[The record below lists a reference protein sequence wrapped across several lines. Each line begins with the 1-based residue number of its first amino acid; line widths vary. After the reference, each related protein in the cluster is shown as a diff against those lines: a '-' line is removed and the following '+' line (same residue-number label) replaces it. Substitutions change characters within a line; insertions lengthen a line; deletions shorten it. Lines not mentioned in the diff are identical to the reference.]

1 MGAAACRVACCVRLA
16 RKRQVV
22 WCVVLESGVERQG
35 ASVIKRFGRIILVLG
50 MVLTTFSWLVP
61 SASAAGATV
70 PVCPADEMAVRA
82 ALIAARYGGTVLFT
96 CDAYITLADTLLL
109 GDVTLDGNGFDV
121 TIDGN
126 NAVGVFSAFGT
137 VSLIGLHIVNGSG
150 STAGA
155 IYADKNS
162 TLRIANSTLSGNHVS
177 GYGGAIFASGGSIT
191 IVDSTISDNVS
202 KEITPTGGQY
212 GYGGAIFGSGTLVI
226 DRSTIN
232 NNVSMHGGAING
244 FFSRVTISNSTL
256 SGNSADIGGAI
267 MITSNS
273 SVLEITNST
282 LAGNSARYGSTIMF
296 DAAGTLNATNS
307 IFAGGGPSTICAF
320 PYAPTVNDLGGNLA
334 NDSSCGIGTFASLA
348 NLKLGP
354 LADNGGPTQTIALG
368 NGSVAIGAGDPD
380 VCNADP
386 INGVDQR
393 GYARLATTCDSGAFD
408 TGTPPDTTTPV
419 ITPTISGTLS
429 TGGWYTSDVTVT
441 WSVVDDESAISAST
455 GCDATTVTADTT
467 VTTFT
472 CEATSAGGNSSQ
484 SVTIK
489 RDATAPVVSV
499 TGVAD
504 GAVYTLGDVP
514 AAGCTTTDATSGV
527 ATAGTISTSGGPVGE
542 IIVTCEG
549 AVDYAGNV
557 SSASATYTVQYDWQG
572 FATSTDSRRGP
583 RKVLAGSPIT
593 VIFMINGNVG
603 LDAVES
609 ITTVACN
616 AAPGTE
622 PVPASPLGRRGSLQ
636 QGPGNTFIF
645 WWHTTRSMAGTCQLI
660 QINLADST
668 TYQMQANFLR

>member
-1 MGAAACRVACCVRLA
+1 MSRRVLRI
-16 RKRQVV
+16 
-22 WCVVLESGVERQG
+22 VLT
-35 ASVIKRFGRIILVLG
+35 LG
-50 MVLTTFSWLVP
+50 MLLATFTW
-61 SASAAGATV
+61 
-70 PVCPADEMAVRA
+70 A
-82 ALIAARYGGTVLFT
+82 ALPAQAAGTVLFCPADQSGLEAAIGAAGPGGT
-96 CDAYITLADTLLL
+96 MLFSCDTSITLTSTIALA
-109 GDVTLDGNGFDV
+109 DVTLDGNGFDV

-527 ATAGTISTSGGPVGE
+527 ATAATISTSGGPVGE

-593 VIFMINGNVG
+593 VIFMIDGNVG